1 MAAFLSNPWTIRAL
15 TLICNKKKRIRGC
28 GLVLAALVAA
38 ALGGCASAP
47 AVTASSAAALC
58 QLAHSRLP
66 TDAPERAAEALAKC
80 SDPAYIEPWLE
91 EFDDVKALV
100 KAQRA
105 GKPRP

>member
-1 MAAFLSNPWTIRAL
+1 MNDSNSR
-15 TLICNKKKRIRGC
+15 KKGKGKGCRG
-28 GLVLAALVAA
+28 LAALVAVGGLA
-38 ALGGCASAP
+38 GCASAP

-66 TDAPERAAEALAKC
+66 TDAPEKAAEALAKC